1 MDIAR
6 HHALIL
12 AALFLSCTNKALE
25 QRVEGMESQMKT
37 LLQSSQAQRQRL
49 ENIENRVLLLQDE
62 IETLKL
68 VRQTTR
74 QESVSVPDFSVPD
87 LPTVRIAP
95 PQGKKTD
102 AQQTVGDEEDVESED
117 NSQAPE
123 KLTFGEQVY
132 QEIDDEGNIVQNK
145 KPAVPKKEA
154 LKQKQKG
161 EDAVLAEYQRAY
173 ALYEQGRLGE
183 AREAFR
189 EFARKYPK
197 HSYADNALYWVAECY
212 YDEKDYETARKEFIR
227 VTKEYRDGN
236 KAPDAMV
243 KIALCEKALGR
254 ISEAKKV
261 LNTVLLTYPETEAA
275 RVAERLLQE
284 LE

>member
-1 MDIAR
+1 MDIASHR
-6 HHALIL
+6 ALIL

-25 QRVEGMESQMKT
+25 QRVEGMESQVKT

-68 VRQTTR
+68 MRQTTR
-74 QESVSVPDFSVPD
+74 QESVSVPD
-87 LPTVRIAP
+87 LPTVKIAP
-95 PQGKKTD
+95 PQGKKRN

-117 NSQAPE
+117 NSEAPE

-145 KPAVPKKEA
+145 KPTVPKKEA

-161 EDAVLAEYQRAY
+161 EDAILAEYQRAY
-173 ALYEQGRLGE
+173 ALYEQGRLAE

-254 ISEAKKV
+254 ISDAKKV
-261 LNTVLLTYPETEAA
+261 LNTVLLTYPETDAA

>member
-6 HHALIL
+6 HRALIL
-12 AALFLSCTNKALE
+12 VALFLGCTNKALE

-37 LLQSSQAQRQRL
+37 LLQSAQAQRQRV

-68 VRQTTR
+68 AKQTMR
-74 QESVSVPDFSVPD
+74 QESVSVPD
-87 LPTVRIAP
+87 LPTVKIAP
-95 PQGKKTD
+95 PQGKKTN

-117 NSQAPE
+117 NSEAPE

-145 KPAVPKKEA
+145 KTAVPKKEA

-161 EDAVLAEYQRAY
+161 EDAILAEYQRAY
-173 ALYEQGRLGE
+173 ALYEQGRLAE

-254 ISEAKKV
+254 ISDAKKV